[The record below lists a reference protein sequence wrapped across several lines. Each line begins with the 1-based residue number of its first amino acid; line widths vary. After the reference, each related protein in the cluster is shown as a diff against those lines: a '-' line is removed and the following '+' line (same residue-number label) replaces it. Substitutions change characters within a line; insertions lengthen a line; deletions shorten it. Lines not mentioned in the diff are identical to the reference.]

1 MVGFGTTF
9 RVPFWGGF
17 DPKIQRC
24 SVGWGGVGG
33 RWDFWGGI
41 GGFGG
46 EIWGFEVE
54 LEDLGGILGGEI
66 WDFGG
71 FGDPWQF

>member
-1 MVGFGTTF
+1 MARRSGSLFGGVLTPKSNV
-9 RVPFWGGF
+9 VPL
-17 DPKIQRC
+17 
-24 SVGWGGVGG
+24 GGVGG

-54 LEDLGGILGGEI
+54 LEDLGGIFGGEI